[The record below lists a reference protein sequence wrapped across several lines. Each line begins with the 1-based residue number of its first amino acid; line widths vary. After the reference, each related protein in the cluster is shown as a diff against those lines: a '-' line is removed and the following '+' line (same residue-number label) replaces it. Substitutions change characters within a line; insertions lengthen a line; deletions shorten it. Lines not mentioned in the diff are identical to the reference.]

1 MSDAT
6 PTLATLQARLDGLCA
21 FVDDD
26 PINHAPL
33 DEIVTIDD
41 RLRTMEA
48 ALELLQARLQFQLAE
63 VLVRLRAIQ
72 EGR

>member
-1 MSDAT
+1 MPD

-21 FVDDD
+21 FVGYD

-33 DEIVTIDD
+33 DEIVTLDD

-48 ALELLQARLQFQLAE
+48 ALELLQARLQLQLAE
-63 VLVRLRAIQ
+63 VLALLRMIR

>member
-1 MSDAT
+1 MPD

-21 FVDDD
+21 FVGYD
-26 PINHAPL
+26 PIHHAPL
-33 DEIVTIDD
+33 DEIVTLDD

-63 VLVRLRAIQ
+63 VMVRLRTIQ

>member
-1 MSDAT
+1 MSD

-21 FVDDD
+21 FVGYD
-26 PINHAPL
+26 PACHAPL
-33 DEIVTIDD
+33 DEIVTLDD

-48 ALELLQARLQFQLAE
+48 ALELLQARLQLQLAE
-63 VLVRLRAIQ
+63 VLALLRMIR

>member
-1 MSDAT
+1 MSD
-6 PTLATLQARLDGLCA
+6 PTLATIQARLDGLCA
-21 FVDDD
+21 FVGYD

-41 RLRTMEA
+41 RLRTMDA

-63 VLVRLRAIQ
+63 VLVRLRALQ
-72 EGR
+72 KDRP